1 VADEAVA
8 RINTQLSQKKAPQHV
23 DVRPIREVWPYTVCC
38 PSKTAIFEQDPD
50 TSFSDKLSQ
59 RILLHSLRAVVG
71 LGLDLPGD
79 ADILEAA
86 RYDTYNRYSP
96 R

>member
-1 VADEAVA
+1 MVLL
-8 RINTQLSQKKAPQHV
+8 TLS
-23 DVRPIREVWPYTVCC
+23 C
-38 PSKTAIFEQDPD
+38 PSKTAVFQQDPD
-50 TSFSDKLSQ
+50 TSFSDKLSK
-59 RILLHSLRAVVG
+59 RILLHSLTAVVG